1 MDRATPFIVLLILL
15 MVAVLPGCL
24 DEDEPDG
31 SELPHEG
38 TTKHFRMPDFN
49 VTTHDGST
57 LGLWSI
63 DADYVI
69 IHVVDPAADPFM
81 PQFAQIRS
89 VLGHWDNITVEALTT
104 RDSQVY
110 NGMTVGDLREEADA
124 DWPFSTPKGV
134 IKDILSIQEYPSIF
148 VLDTDQVIL
157 ERSDEALGQGR
168 IVQVIEATWG
178 IEAPEDAHP
187 EVGSAVPDLV
197 WRDVDGVEG
206 RLSDLRGSPVIINIW
221 EMECPFCLLLFEDLE
236 KVYSNYSGEGL
247 QMVSLDLITWETDDE
262 VRSVRESHNA
272 TWTFA
277 VDGDNV
283 QSRYDVWQLPLVV
296 LLDGDGVVQW
306 TWTGYVHHS
315 IIAESVEK
323 LI

>member
-1 MDRATPFIVLLILL
+1 MDRATPLIVLLILL
-15 MVAVLPGCL
+15 MAAVLPGCL
-24 DEDEPDG
+24 DGDEPDEE
-31 SELPHEG
+31 ELPHEG
-38 TTKHFRMPDFN
+38 TTKGFRISDFN

-57 LGLWSI
+57 IGLWSI

-69 IHVVDPAADPFM
+69 VHVVDPAADPFM

-89 VLGHWDNITVEALTT
+89 VLGHWDNVTIEALTI

-110 NGMTVGDLREEADA
+110 DGMTVDDLREEVDA
-124 DWPFSTPKGV
+124 DWTFSTPKGV
-134 IKDILSIQEYPSIF
+134 IKDILSIQDYPTVL

-157 ERSDEALGQGR
+157 ERSDEAFGQGR

-206 RLSDLRGSPVIINIW
+206 RLSDLRGSLVIVNVW

-247 QMVSLDLITWETDDE
+247 EMVSLDLITWETDDE
-262 VRSVRESHNA
+262 VRSVKESNNA

-277 VDGDNV
+277 VDGDNI
-283 QSRYDVWQLPLVV
+283 QSRYDIWQLPLIV

-306 TWTGYVHHS
+306 TWMGYVHHT
-315 IIAESVEK
+315 IIAENVEK